1 MLAAP
6 ACADVTSH
14 LAGDVPQTPG
24 GLQWHGIYVPARCVL
39 VVSLAIMHLVTRV
52 EARLTLRITRH
63 PSLGIGVEQ
72 DMKRAK
78 DCFDRAMELG
88 RLYTRTV

>member
-1 MLAAP
+1 
-6 ACADVTSH
+6 
-14 LAGDVPQTPG
+14 
-24 GLQWHGIYVPARCVL
+24 
-39 VVSLAIMHLVTRV
+39 MHLVTRV
-52 EARLTLRITRH
+52 EARLMLRITRH